1 MIQLELM
8 RNPLP
13 NESVIVKI
21 SKDTYTFDEM
31 SNVFKMIEQAFPN
44 NNVLLIPDSIE
55 SLESR
60 FYNGKYNS
68 DTNYT

>member
-1 MIQLELM
+1 M

-13 NESVIVKI
+13 NETVIVRI
-21 SKDTYTFDEM
+21 SKDTYDFDEV
-31 SNVFKMIEQAFPN
+31 SGIYKIIEQAFPN
-44 NNVLLIPDSIE
+44 NNVLLIPDSVENI
-55 SLESR
+55 ESR

>member
-31 SNVFKMIEQAFPN
+31 SNIYNAIE
-44 NNVLLIPDSIE
+44 
-55 SLESR
+55 
-60 FYNGKYNS
+60 
-68 DTNYT
+68 